1 MQMLKEMKVQLMG
14 KLKQPMI
21 LQMKLKVLKLQ
32 MKTELHLQKM
42 NRNHFHQDQRAL
54 WKMFAG

>member
-54 WKMFAG
+54 